1 MVKFILLIIYTFINL
16 IKVSIFQSYFSQ
28 PDILGR
34 VKDFYLYSALLF
46 AIILIIAL
54 LFLVMGFD
62 SPKKSQAQLDQEK
75 NIQEIDP
82 INVIDDPFLNEVNS
96 LGVK

>member
-1 MVKFILLIIYTFINL
+1 
-16 IKVSIFQSYFSQ
+16 VSIFQSYFSQ

-62 SPKKSQAQLDQEK
+62 SPKKSQVQLDQEK

>member
-1 MVKFILLIIYTFINL
+1 M
-16 IKVSIFQSYFSQ
+16 SIFQSYFSQ

-62 SPKKSQAQLDQEK
+62 SPKKSQVQLDQEK